1 MWRAKMAGNWPN
13 RPEKAAPMACN
24 ASSAMPSGMRT
35 ASVTNCAALS
45 WLSWEIRMPW
55 WLLTRP
61 AFPSGATSQQAWR
74 INIVAAPN
82 RSRIGRRGVFLS
94 SISNLGHTLLDREL
108 YLPRRLSGRS
118 RSLRK
123 SRHRLPPSV
132 SRRSVNWEDAMME
145 RVHQAQIPVAWVGA
159 FTVYGNHLDLRTWL
173 EDHQY
178 WFALAVA
185 STEQIGMM
193 TPQGRTLL
201 TVAQAE
207 QPFVNQQD
215 WRRLACENWHKRTA
229 SFRVGVSA
237 HFASKGAMTGNIG
250 CSFVASQLIQ
260 QKRPITWYS
269 VLLAPSFR

>member
-1 MWRAKMAGNWPN
+1 MRLWPSTK
-13 RPEKAAPMACN
+13 P
-24 ASSAMPSGMRT
+24 ASPSG
-35 ASVTNCAALS
+35 
-45 WLSWEIRMPW
+45 E
-55 WLLTRP
+55 TRKP
-61 AFPSGATSQQAWR
+61 EWR
-74 INIVAAPN
+74 VNIVAAQN
-82 RSRIGRRGVFLS
+82 RSKIGRRGVFLS

-123 SRHRLPPSV
+123 SRHCLPPSV
-132 SRRSVNWEDAMME
+132 FRRSVNWEDAMME

-159 FTVYGNHLDLRTWL
+159 STVYGNHLDLRTWL

-193 TPQGRTLL
+193 TPQGRTHLA
-201 TVAQAE
+201 VAQAE
-207 QPFVNQQD
+207 QRFVNQQD